1 MDLVYIKESEE
12 DEVVEQQSIRGTSNV
27 EGCKG
32 GGRY

>member
-1 MDLVYIKESEE
+1 MDPVYIKESKE
-12 DEVVEQQSIRGTSNV
+12 DEVVEKQSIGGTSNV